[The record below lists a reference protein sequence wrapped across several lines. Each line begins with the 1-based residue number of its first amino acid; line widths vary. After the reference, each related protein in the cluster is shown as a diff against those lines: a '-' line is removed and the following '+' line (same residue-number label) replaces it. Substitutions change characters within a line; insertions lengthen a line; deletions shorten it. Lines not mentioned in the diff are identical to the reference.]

1 MSDIKCEIH
10 EIVEVLEENEGNN
23 WATVLAR
30 VSWNDGPVRLEIR
43 CTDLSKIDSDKKMVK
58 KVGSLSDEGY
68 TKLLYKLIEIGYGDK
83 KKIKNLLKER
93 ESSIFGDEDE
103 EYEME
108 DFDLNFDEE
117 DVKRI
122 KVRRIRDWYVNR

>member
-68 TKLLYKLIEIGYGDK
+68 TKLLYKLIEMGYGDK

-103 EYEME
+103 GYEIE
-108 DFDLNFDEE
+108 DFDLNFDED
-117 DVKRI
+117 DVRKI
-122 KVRRIRDWYVNR
+122 KVRRIRD

>member
-23 WATVLAR
+23 WATILAR

-117 DVKRI
+117 DVRKI
-122 KVRRIRDWYVNR
+122 KVRRIRD

>member
-58 KVGSLSDEGY
+58 KVSSLSDEGY

-122 KVRRIRDWYVNR
+122 KVRRIRD

>member
-30 VSWNDGPVRLEIR
+30 VSWNDGPVRLEMR
-43 CTDLSKIDSDKKMVK
+43 TTDLSKLESDKKIVK
-58 KVGSLSDEGY
+58 KIGYLSDEGY

-117 DVKRI
+117 DVRKI
-122 KVRRIRDWYVNR
+122 KVRRIRD